1 MRYSHTSCHDVAVRC
16 RSYDAILVVDAANA
30 ASRETMLA
38 QALIEHGM
46 LSTLAATIERTSV
59 IVEDFVRGVDTRV
72 AIGILVIALVVLF
85 RRR

>member
-1 MRYSHTSCHDVAVRC
+1 MHYSHTSCQDMAVRC
-16 RSYDAILVVDAANA
+16 RSCDAILVFDAGHA

-59 IVEDFVRGVDTRV
+59 VVEDFVRGVDSRV
-72 AIGILVIALVVLF
+72 AIGILVIVIVVMF